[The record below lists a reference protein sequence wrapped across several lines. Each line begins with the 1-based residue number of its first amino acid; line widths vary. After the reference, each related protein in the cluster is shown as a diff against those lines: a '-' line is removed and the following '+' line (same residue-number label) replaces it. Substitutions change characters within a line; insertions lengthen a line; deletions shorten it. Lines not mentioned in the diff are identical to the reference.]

1 MDMALT
7 VLTWALLMA
16 GAFFLLTGALGMVR
30 LPDVFTRMH
39 AAGMTDT
46 MGAGL
51 ILAGLF
57 VHALSAGDQLVAVPV
72 RLLLILGFLW
82 FTSPIATHATAKAAL
97 SGGVRPFTLAA
108 AESGDLPESA
118 GSGEEPGGARQLT
131 PPGDGSGAGQS
142 GEEQGGASS

>member
-1 MDMALT
+1 MHMVAT
-7 VLTWALLMA
+7 VLTWTLLLA
-16 GAFFLLTGALGMVR
+16 GAFFLLTGALGMLR

-51 ILAGLF
+51 ILLGLL
-57 VHALSAGDQLVAVPV
+57 VHTVATGGQLGAVPV

-97 SGGVRPFTLAA
+97 SGGVRPFTL
-108 AESGDLPESA
+108 
-118 GSGEEPGGARQLT
+118 SGEA
-131 PPGDGSGAGQS
+131 SGAAKPDAGK
-142 GEEQGGASS
+142 GGASS

>member
-1 MDMALT
+1 MEMTVT
-7 VLTWALLMA
+7 VLTWVLLMA

-51 ILAGLF
+51 ILAGLL
-57 VHALSAGDQLVAVPV
+57 VHALAGGGQVEAVPV

-97 SGGVRPFTLAA
+97 SGGVRPFTLAGEGSGSA
-108 AESGDLPESA
+108 GPAPSGDGFRHAHEA
-118 GSGEEPGGARQLT
+118 A
-131 PPGDGSGAGQS
+131 PGDASGAGRA
-142 GEEQGGASS
+142 GESEGGATS

>member
-1 MDMALT
+1 MEMAVTALT
-7 VLTWALLMA
+7 WVLLMA

-51 ILAGLF
+51 ILAGLL
-57 VHALSAGDQLVAVPV
+57 VHALAGGGDLAAVPV
-72 RLLLILGFLW
+72 RLLLVLCFLW

-97 SGGVRPFTLAA
+97 SGGVRPFTLAG
-108 AESGDLPESA
+108 E
-118 GSGEEPGGARQLT
+118 GSGAREPA
-131 PPGDGSGAGQS
+131 PGEASGAGQS
-142 GEEQGGASS
+142 GEREGGATS

>member
-1 MDMALT
+1 MEMAVTALT
-7 VLTWALLMA
+7 WVLLMA

-51 ILAGLF
+51 ILAGLL
-57 VHALSAGDQLVAVPV
+57 VHTLAGGGDLASVPV

-97 SGGVRPFTLAA
+97 SGGVRPFTLAGEGSGVREPA
-108 AESGDLPESA
+108 PGEAFSAGPTAESE
-118 GSGEEPGGARQLT
+118 
-131 PPGDGSGAGQS
+131 
-142 GEEQGGASS
+142 GGASS

>member
-1 MDMALT
+1 MEMAVTALT
-7 VLTWALLMA
+7 WVLLMA

-51 ILAGLF
+51 ILAGLL
-57 VHALSAGDQLVAVPV
+57 VHTLAGGGDLAAVPV

-97 SGGVRPFTLAA
+97 SGGVRPFTLAG
-108 AESGDLPESA
+108 E
-118 GSGEEPGGARQLT
+118 GSGAREPA
-131 PPGDGSGAGQS
+131 PGEVFSAGQS
-142 GEEQGGASS
+142 GEREGGATS

>member
-1 MDMALT
+1 MDTALT
-7 VLTWALLMA
+7 LLTWVLLMA

-30 LPDVFTRMH
+30 LPDIFTRMH

-51 ILAGLF
+51 ILVGLL
-57 VHALSAGDQLVAVPV
+57 VHSVSTGGQLEAVPV

-97 SGGVRPFTLAA
+97 SGGVRPFTLVG
-108 AESGDLPESA
+108 ERSGSEGPVAS
-118 GSGEEPGGARQLT
+118 SGE
-131 PPGDGSGAGQS
+131 GSRAGVADE
-142 GEEQGGASS
+142 GQGGASS

>member
-1 MDMALT
+1 MEMAVT
-7 VLTWALLMA
+7 VLTWVLLMA

-39 AAGMTDT
+39 GAGMTDT

-51 ILAGLF
+51 ILAGLL
-57 VHALSAGDQLVAVPV
+57 VHTLAGGVQVAVPV

-97 SGGVRPFTLAA
+97 SGGVRPFTLAG
-108 AESGDLPESA
+108 E
-118 GSGEEPGGARQLT
+118 GSGGGGPAGYRRPREPA
-131 PPGDGSGAGQS
+131 PGDASGAGQAAQS
-142 GEEQGGASS
+142 EGGASS

>member
-1 MDMALT
+1 MEMAVTALT
-7 VLTWALLMA
+7 WVLLMA

-51 ILAGLF
+51 ILAGLL
-57 VHALSAGDQLVAVPV
+57 VHTLAGGGDLAAVPV

-97 SGGVRPFTLAA
+97 SGGVRPFTLAG
-108 AESGDLPESA
+108 E
-118 GSGEEPGGARQLT
+118 GSGAREPA
-131 PPGDGSGAGQS
+131 PGEAFSAGQS
-142 GEEQGGASS
+142 GEREGGATS